1 MTTIEHPKINL
12 HDMTVDEFV
21 KVITDIIVTTIAD
34 EKCDDAINEII
45 KEYLSSSFSIT
56 DMIVETIEEEKCDDA
71 ITEIIKEYLSDKSI
85 MNEDGVEEK
94 IESAIDNIDWQDRID
109 DAVDWNDR
117 INEAIDENDAF
128 DLDEKVRVALVTQ
141 LGDTPT
147 ITELRR
153 DIYDLKMECNSLREH
168 NKKSL
173 DMVMSLLE
181 LIRAINN
188 K

>member
-1 MTTIEHPKINL
+1 MTTIESPIMKL
-12 HDMTVDEFV
+12 HDMTEEQFV
-21 KVITDIIVTTIAD
+21 KVITDIIVTTVAE
-34 EKCDDAINEII
+34 EKCDDAINEIVS
-45 KEYLSSSFSIT
+45 EYISSHEIM
-56 DMIVETIEEEKCDDA
+56 DADEVGQKIESE
-71 ITEIIKEYLSDKSI
+71 
-85 MNEDGVEEK
+85 
-94 IESAIDNIDWQDRID
+94 IESAIEDIDWQGKVD
-109 DAVDWNDR
+109 DAIDWNEK

-128 DLDEKVRVALVTQ
+128 DIEERARMALDT
-141 LGDTPT
+141 T

-153 DIYDLKMECNSLREH
+153 DIHDLKVECNSLREH

>member
-1 MTTIEHPKINL
+1 MAFSPNKEEQKMTTLESPVMKL
-12 HDMTVDEFV
+12 HDMTEEQLVNA
-21 KVITDIIVTTIAD
+21 ITNIIITTIAN

-45 KEYLSSSFSIT
+45 KEYI
-56 DMIVETIEEEKCDDA
+56 
-71 ITEIIKEYLSDKSI
+71 SDESI
-85 MNEDGVEEK
+85 MSEDEVDQK
-94 IESAIDNIDWQDRID
+94 IESALDDTDWIDKFDGAIDWSEK
-109 DAVDWNDR
+109 

-128 DLDEKVRVALVTQ
+128 DLEEKVRIALVTQ

-153 DIYDLKMECNSLREH
+153 DIHDLKMECNSLREH

-173 DMVMSLLE
+173 DMVSSLLE
-181 LIRAINN
+181 LIKVINN

>member
-1 MTTIEHPKINL
+1 MTTIENPVMQL
-12 HDMTVDEFV
+12 HDIAGEQFV
-21 KVITDIIVTTIAD
+21 KAVTDIIITTIAN

-45 KEYLSSSFSIT
+45 KEYI
-56 DMIVETIEEEKCDDA
+56 
-71 ITEIIKEYLSDKSI
+71 SDESI
-85 MNEDGVEEK
+85 MSDDDVDNK
-94 IESAIDNIDWQDRID
+94 IESAIDDIDWSEK
-109 DAVDWNDR
+109 

-128 DLDEKVRVALVTQ
+128 DLEEKVRIALVTQ

-153 DIYDLKMECNSLREH
+153 DIHDLKMECNSLREH

-173 DMVMSLLE
+173 DMVSSLLE
-181 LIRAINN
+181 LIKVINN

>member
-1 MTTIEHPKINL
+1 MTTIENPVIQL
-12 HDMTVDEFV
+12 HDIAGEQFV
-21 KVITDIIVTTIAD
+21 KAVTDIIVTTIGA

-45 KEYLSSSFSIT
+45 KEYI
-56 DMIVETIEEEKCDDA
+56 
-71 ITEIIKEYLSDKSI
+71 SDESI

-94 IESAIDNIDWQDRID
+94 IESAIDNIDWSDKID
-109 DAVDWNDR
+109 DAIDWSEK

-128 DLDEKVRVALVTQ
+128 DLEEKVRIALVTQ

-153 DIYDLKMECNSLREH
+153 DIHDLKMECNSLREH

-173 DMVMSLLE
+173 DMVSSLLE

>member
-1 MTTIEHPKINL
+1 MTTTESPVMQL
-12 HDMTVDEFV
+12 HDITGEQFV
-21 KVITDIIVTTIAD
+21 KSVSDIVITTLES

-45 KEYLSSSFSIT
+45 KEYI
-56 DMIVETIEEEKCDDA
+56 
-71 ITEIIKEYLSDKSI
+71 SDESI
-85 MNEDGVEEK
+85 MSEDDVASK
-94 IESAIDNIDWQDRID
+94 IESAIDDIDWSDKID
-109 DAVDWNDR
+109 EAIDWSEK

-128 DLDEKVRVALVTQ
+128 DLDEKVRVAMVTQ

-147 ITELRR
+147 ITEVRR
-153 DIYDLKMECNSLREH
+153 DIHDLKMECNSLREH

-173 DMVMSLLE
+173 DMVVSLLE

>member
-1 MTTIEHPKINL
+1 MTTIENPVMQL
-12 HDMTVDEFV
+12 HDIAGEQFV
-21 KVITDIIVTTIAD
+21 KAVTDIIVTAIGA

-45 KEYLSSSFSIT
+45 KEYI
-56 DMIVETIEEEKCDDA
+56 
-71 ITEIIKEYLSDKSI
+71 SDESI
-85 MNEDGVEEK
+85 MNEDEVEDK
-94 IESAIDNIDWQDRID
+94 IQSQIENIDWSDKID
-109 DAVDWNDR
+109 DAIDWSEK

-128 DLDEKVRVALVTQ
+128 DLEEKVRIALVTQ

-147 ITELRR
+147 VTELRR
-153 DIYDLKMECNSLREH
+153 DIHDLKMECNSLREH

-173 DMVMSLLE
+173 DMVSSLLE

>member
-1 MTTIEHPKINL
+1 MTTIENPVMQL
-12 HDMTVDEFV
+12 HDIAGEQFV
-21 KVITDIIVTTIAD
+21 KAVTDIIVTTIAN

-45 KEYLSSSFSIT
+45 KEYI
-56 DMIVETIEEEKCDDA
+56 
-71 ITEIIKEYLSDKSI
+71 SDESI
-85 MNEDGVEEK
+85 MSDDDVDNK
-94 IESAIDNIDWQDRID
+94 IESAIDDIDWSDK
-109 DAVDWNDR
+109 

-128 DLDEKVRVALVTQ
+128 DLEEKVRIALVTQ

-153 DIYDLKMECNSLREH
+153 DIHDLKMECNSLREH

-173 DMVMSLLE
+173 DMVSSLLE
-181 LIRAINN
+181 LIKVINN

>member
-1 MTTIEHPKINL
+1 MTTLENPIMKL
-12 HDMTVDEFV
+12 HDMTEEQLVNAV
-21 KVITDIIVTTIAD
+21 TNIIITTITN

-45 KEYLSSSFSIT
+45 KEYI
-56 DMIVETIEEEKCDDA
+56 
-71 ITEIIKEYLSDKSI
+71 SDESI
-85 MNEDGVEEK
+85 MNEDDVDNK
-94 IESAIDNIDWQDRID
+94 IESAIDEIDWSDKID
-109 DAVDWNDR
+109 DAIDWSEK

-128 DLDEKVRVALVTQ
+128 DLEEKVRIALVTQ

-153 DIYDLKMECNSLREH
+153 DIHDLKMECNSLREH

-173 DMVMSLLE
+173 DMVSSLLE
-181 LIRAINN
+181 LIKVINN

>member
-1 MTTIEHPKINL
+1 MTTIESPTQL
-12 HDMTVDEFV
+12 HDTAEEQFV
-21 KVITDIIVTTIAD
+21 KSVTDIIVTAIAN

-45 KEYLSSSFSIT
+45 KEYI
-56 DMIVETIEEEKCDDA
+56 
-71 ITEIIKEYLSDKSI
+71 SDESI
-85 MNEDGVEEK
+85 MDEDAVDEK

-109 DAVDWNDR
+109 DAIDWSEK

-128 DLDEKVRVALVTQ
+128 DLEEKVRIALVTQ

-153 DIYDLKMECNSLREH
+153 DIHDLKMECNSLREH